1 MKKKNLII
9 ILVVVIVLVVALIA
23 GGIFFLTK
31 DKDTTDEKEKTS
43 QNSDKKEKDNNK
55 DDDESKEAEN
65 NSVEEF
71 TSEDDLLNELAKAY
85 NDKNANKLT
94 KYVNLNELKKFVKNI
109 GMDEDLIDDI
119 DNDTIKNA
127 YEYLLDEYNTKYDSD
142 DTSKVEGP
150 NDITEK
156 FGMELYSDEEE
167 YEKELGGYIVYV
179 MSIELDGTSEND
191 LIIIKENKDK
201 YSLVATRLLIAATGE
216 VISNNNST
224 TTDDDNNNDNDND
237 DNNDNLSNTMAEQEI
252 KLFNATFELYE
263 GLQSGAMV
271 RTLLSNII
279 TNNSREEDN
288 EITIDYVSG
297 SDDTLEDQT
306 IETAADI
313 NELRSGISAGH
324 KYTVSFE
331 KDSDGRINQAIIEY

>member
-23 GGIFFLTK
+23 GGVFFLTK

-43 QNSDKKEKDNNK
+43 QNSDKKDNTK
-55 DDDESKEAEN
+55 DDDESKKTEN
-65 NSVEEF
+65 SSSEEF

-94 KYVNLNELKKFVKNI
+94 KYVNLNEFKKFVKNI

-127 YEYLLDEYNTKYDSD
+127 YEHLLDEYNIKYDSD

-150 NDITEK
+150 DDITEK
-156 FGMELYSDEEE
+156 FGMELYADEEE
-167 YEKELGGYIVYV
+167 YEKELGDYIVYT
-179 MSIELDGTSEND
+179 IAFDIDGESEND
-191 LIIIKENKDK
+191 LIVIKENKGK
-201 YSLVATRLLIAATGE
+201 YSLVVTRLLTAAIGE
-216 VISNNNST
+216 VTSNNNI
-224 TTDDDNNNDNDND
+224 DEDNNNDNDD
-237 DNNDNLSNTMAEQEI
+237 DNNLVGTMSEQEI

-306 IETAADI
+306 IETATDI